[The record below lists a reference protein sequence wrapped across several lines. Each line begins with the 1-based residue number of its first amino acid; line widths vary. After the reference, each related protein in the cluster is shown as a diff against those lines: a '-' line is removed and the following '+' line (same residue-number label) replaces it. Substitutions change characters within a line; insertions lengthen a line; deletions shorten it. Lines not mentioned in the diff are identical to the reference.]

1 MSIWII
7 IRFIGLSF
15 GAIAS
20 VIAWSMNFKEKNT
33 LKKSMKLIGG
43 SLIVLGIILPELP
56 NIFNNSNPQ
65 DGELTQL
72 KNDFLT
78 FADSALTILKGYEI
92 IAQEFSVDLTGINL
106 ELGRLA
112 SERESIYNK
121 VLEMSERFSKERN
134 INPITAGEAS
144 QEIEKTFLSFYWQM
158 VAMNEKELELKLKY
172 LTESIRI
179 LPSNSSAYY
188 NRGVINTKSHNYEDA
203 IADFSKAISTNPYDA
218 KAYNNRGWINFKK
231 KEYAK
236 SIQDFNIAIE
246 LDSVYTL
253 AYNNR
258 GESYRYQNNF
268 EQALKDYFKAI
279 TIDSSFTWP
288 YNNIGMLFRNIKQY
302 SISIVFFNKAIEIDS
317 TFSKSYNNL
326 ALNYIDL
333 NEFDEAII
341 YAKSAIKF
349 ETAYSNAYNTLTV
362 AFLMKGE
369 FLQALE
375 SISKAIEL
383 DPQIHYYYDNR
394 YQINLALKK
403 YTDVKKDLQQL
414 IDWGHT
420 KYICILDSLENI

>member
-1 MSIWII
+1 
-7 IRFIGLSF
+7 
-15 GAIAS
+15 
-20 VIAWSMNFKEKNT
+20 
-33 LKKSMKLIGG
+33 
-43 SLIVLGIILPELP
+43 
-56 NIFNNSNPQ
+56 
-65 DGELTQL
+65 
-72 KNDFLT
+72 
-78 FADSALTILKGYEI
+78 
-92 IAQEFSVDLTGINL
+92 
-106 ELGRLA
+106 
-112 SERESIYNK
+112 
-121 VLEMSERFSKERN
+121 
-134 INPITAGEAS
+134 
-144 QEIEKTFLSFYWQM
+144 
-158 VAMNEKELELKLKY
+158 
-172 LTESIRI
+172 
-179 LPSNSSAYY
+179 
-188 NRGVINTKSHNYEDA
+188 
-203 IADFSKAISTNPYDA
+203 
-218 KAYNNRGWINFKK
+218 
-231 KEYAK
+231 
-236 SIQDFNIAIE
+236 
-246 LDSVYTL
+246 
-253 AYNNR
+253 
-258 GESYRYQNNF
+258 
-268 EQALKDYFKAI
+268 DYFKAI